1 MFAEILEERRTQKLE
16 RYTRHRE
23 VEVREIERDRARI
36 EVDAGADT
44 KTTTKMWK
52 RRTKGKKKQKTIE
65 IHTWLR
71 APRMG
76 ILAWARHPPTPNLS
90 GRISNHPMQ
99 GSKCLHGKGCQKR
112 VVRAPLNFCLRPFS
126 PALLACGFPS
136 GVIR

>member
-23 VEVREIERDRARI
+23 VDDESERDRARI

-52 RRTKGKKKQKTIE
+52 RKNKGKKKQVTIE
-65 IHTWLR
+65 THTWLR
-71 APRMG
+71 GPRG
-76 ILAWARHPPTPNLS
+76 WGFSHGLDPPPTPNLS

-112 VVRAPLNFCLRPFS
+112 VVRASLNFWLRPFF
-126 PALLACGFPS
+126 PAVLACGFPS
-136 GVIR
+136 GIIR